1 MVGAKGKLRV
11 VFLGIERGPVVEQP
25 WLVIGWWLQIGGS
38 DAWQLED
45 ESFGKVW
52 FWNFF
57 PLKVTSLVRVL
68 NVRVG
73 LVL

>member
-52 FWNFF
+52 FW
-57 PLKVTSLVRVL
+57 
-68 NVRVG
+68 
-73 LVL
+73 